1 MAELNPPEVCSVY
14 TVSTDVDTFNLPV
27 LHTYLARQS
36 HWAQGIPYDVF
47 ERSLRYS
54 LCFGAFVAQPHCGGV
69 QVGFAR
75 VISDRATFAYLCDVF
90 TLPPWRGQGVA
101 RALMEAIAAHADLQ
115 GLRRQLLVTRDAAPL
130 YRQYGFRA
138 LATPER
144 FFEKTN
150 VQPYSNQS
158 ALAS

>member
-1 MAELNPPEVCSVY
+1 
-14 TVSTDVDTFNLPV
+14 
-27 LHTYLARQS
+27 
-36 HWAQGIPYDVF
+36 
-47 ERSLRYS
+47 
-54 LCFGAFVAQPHCGGV
+54 
-69 QVGFAR
+69 
-75 VISDRATFAYLCDVF
+75 
-90 TLPPWRGQGVA
+90 
-101 RALMEAIAAHADLQ
+101 MEAIAAHADLQ
-115 GLRRQLLVTRDAAPL
+115 GVRRQLLVTRDAAPL